1 MIFWGVSFTNYL
13 RGSYRFMTI
22 DSSYINHGI
31 VSLPCFSLKSMEV
44 FVNKTTKT
52 ILGVFIAGILLAG
65 AFSVGAIFLN
75 KLTST
80 GQLPVIS
87 DLFPSSPSVQPEQQ
101 SATPGELQTLFVPF
115 WEAWNVVHEQFVD
128 QPIDDQALMQ
138 GAIRGMMDALGD
150 KQTFYME
157 PQVYQNETSSLQGE
171 YEGIGAYVDTEGEF
185 LTIVS
190 PIEGS
195 PADLAGLKPGDR
207 VIAIDG
213 QDMTGIAPE
222 EARLKVL
229 GPEGTKVSLTVTRD
243 GEPEPLS
250 FDITR
255 AQISIHSA
263 EGKMLENDV
272 AYIDINTFGEKTTQ
286 ELRGALDSL
295 LKQNPR
301 GIIIDLRN
309 NPGGYLSTSV
319 EVASEFIDEGIILYE
334 QYGDGRRDEHKALGN
349 GQATDIP
356 LVVLINEGSA
366 SASEILAGALQD
378 YERATLVG
386 VKSYGK
392 GSVQNWVPLSNN
404 QGAARVTIAKWLTPD
419 ERLIDHIGLMPDVVV
434 EMTVEDF
441 EAGRDPQLDAA
452 METMQAILQG
462 SPIPTSQPTSIPA
475 ATLTPVP

>member
-1 MIFWGVSFTNYL
+1 M
-13 RGSYRFMTI
+13 
-22 DSSYINHGI
+22 
-31 VSLPCFSLKSMEV
+31 
-44 FVNKTTKT
+44 NKTIKI
-52 ILGVFIAGILLAG
+52 ILGAFVGMILLAG
-65 AFSVGAIFLN
+65 AFSGGFITGHL
-75 KLTST
+75 LPST
-80 GQLPVIS
+80 GQFTGLDDLLPS
-87 DLFPSSPSVQPEQQ
+87 LPGAQPDQQ
-101 SATPGELQTLFVPF
+101 SSTPDDLQTLFAPF

-157 PQVYQNETSSLQGE
+157 PQVYQNETSSLQGQ
-171 YEGIGAYVDTEGEF
+171 YEGIGAYVDTQGDF

-195 PADLAGLKPGDR
+195 PADLAGLQPGDK

-213 QDMTGIAPE
+213 QDMTGVSPE
-222 EARLKVL
+222 EARTKVL

-243 GEPEPLS
+243 GEPEPLN
-250 FDITR
+250 FNITR

-263 EGKMLENDV
+263 EGNMLENDV

-319 EVASEFIDEGIILYE
+319 EVASEFIDDGVILYE
-334 QYGDGRRDEHKALGN
+334 QYGDGRRDEHTALGN

-419 ERLIDHIGLMPDVVV
+419 ERLIDHIGLMPDIVV

-441 EAGRDPQLDAA
+441 EAGLDPQLDAA
-452 METMQAILQG
+452 METMLAVLNG
-462 SPIPTSQPTSIPA
+462 NPVPTSQPTSIPA